1 MDPLSFGTAE
11 IFIRLSISLLLGSLL
26 GIERLLAG
34 KTAGMRTY
42 ALVSMGSAVFILI
55 TLMVAKQFVT
65 FDAFNN
71 FDPLRMASQIIV
83 GIGFLGAGLI
93 VFKDA
98 KIRGLT
104 TAAGLWVSSGIGM
117 SVGFGFFELAIMTT
131 GLTLFVF
138 TILGY
143 VKEKIEHL
151 PYFKFL
157 RAGEDPDEGE
167 VI

>member
-1 MDPLSFGTAE
+1 MDPLSLTTIE
-11 IFIRLSISLLLGSLL
+11 IFKRLAVALFFGSLL

-42 ALVSMGSAVFILI
+42 ALVSMGSAVFVLI
-55 TLMVAKQFVT
+55 TIMAAKQFLM
-65 FDAFNN
+65 FNA

-93 VFKDA
+93 VFKDS

-104 TAAGLWVSSGIGM
+104 TAAGLWVASGIGI
-117 SVGFGFFELAIMTT
+117 SVGFGYYELAVMTT

-143 VKEKIEHL
+143 FKEKIEHL

-157 RAGEDPDEGE
+157 RSSEEEDETM
-167 VI
+167 